1 MAEERIIK
9 SFEEADNDV
18 FGDIL
23 SEKRK
28 KEDVKIGLFT
38 GGYFEY
44 WRMYPET
51 LQKNVESD
59 MERVRAN
66 FKKSFKSVVCSETV
80 DTLDAAENAAKL
92 FKAED
97 IDILVVAY
105 GTYMPDFMTLHV
117 INQLKNVPVIFF
129 SVQNG
134 EVIDRTSGYEHSL
147 RNSSTIGIAQITG
160 TMRKL
165 GRDYKIVV
173 GSIDDER
180 AYKKIGTYV
189 KAAQAVKDISE
200 ANIGVIGNVF
210 RGMYDLELSK
220 TFLKSTFDVNVIY
233 IQSGHLL
240 AEWEQVLDDE
250 VKVVSDKLLARF
262 KKRDVT
268 ENDVHRAIKLAIAM
282 QRLAERFRLD
292 AMCFLD
298 QHFVQKQTLT
308 TARMGASLLMENTD
322 LTVACEG
329 DLGGLVTMMLMKSIS
344 GSHSLMAEWGEYD
357 TELNSCLVMG
367 HGIGVPE
374 LAKSDADI
382 TLTRTPEEWGFEG
395 GGLNYELIVK
405 PGAVTIGHVIE
416 TTKGYKMIVSPAE
429 SVDIPAL
436 PYNELHAM
444 VKVKTPI
451 KEYLEKVLDS
461 GVTHHCIVGLTDMSQ
476 ELLAVA
482 ELLKLDTFYI
492 D

>member
-1 MAEERIIK
+1 MSNVK
-9 SFEEADNDV
+9 SFEEANGNI

-23 SEKRK
+23 SEKKVNK
-28 KEDVKIGLFT
+28 KIKVGLFT

-59 MERVRAN
+59 MEKVRAN
-66 FKKSFKSVVCSETV
+66 FKKHFPDVICSETV

-92 FKAED
+92 FKAEN
-97 IDILVVAY
+97 IDVLVIAY
-105 GTYMPDFMTLHV
+105 GTYLPDFMTMHV
-117 INQLKNVPVIFF
+117 INQLKGVPVIFF
-129 SVQNG
+129 SVQNTDF
-134 EVIDRTSGYEHSL
+134 IDTRSGYEHSL

-160 TMRKL
+160 TMKKL
-165 GRDYKIVV
+165 GREYKIVV

-180 AYKKIGTYV
+180 AYKKISVYI
-189 KAAQAVKDISE
+189 KAVQAVSDLSE
-200 ANIGVIGNVF
+200 SNIGVIGNVF

-220 TFLKSTFDVNVIY
+220 TFLKSAFDVNVIY

-240 AEWEQVLDDE
+240 AEWENVQDDE
-250 VKVVSDKLLARF
+250 VKAESEKLLKRF

-268 ENDVHRAIKLAIAM
+268 DNDVNRAIRLAIAM
-282 QRLAERFRLD
+282 RRLAERFRLN

-308 TARMGASLLMENTD
+308 TARMGASLLMEQTD
-322 LTVACEG
+322 MTVACEG

-344 GSHSLMAEWGEYD
+344 GSPALMGEWGEYD
-357 TELNSCLVMG
+357 AKLNSCLIMG
-367 HGIGVPE
+367 HGIGVPA
-374 LAKSDADI
+374 LAKSESAI

-405 PGAVTIGHVIE
+405 PGAVTLSHVIE
-416 TTKGYKMIVSPAE
+416 TTEGYKMVVSPAN
-429 SVDIPAL
+429 SVDMEPL

-444 VKVKTPI
+444 VQVRTPI
-451 KEYLEKVLDS
+451 KEYLEKVFES
-461 GVTHHCIVGLTDMSQ
+461 GVTHHCIVGISDMAE
-476 ELLAVA
+476 ELLEVA
-482 ELLKLDTFYI
+482 ELLKLRTFYI
-492 D
+492 N

>member
-1 MAEERIIK
+1 MMANVK
-9 SFEEADNDV
+9 SFEEANGNT

-23 SEKRK
+23 SERK
-28 KEDVKIGLFT
+28 KKEKLKIGLFT

-59 MERVRAN
+59 LERVRAN
-66 FKKSFKSVVCSETV
+66 FRSRFENVVCPGTV
-80 DTLDAAENAAKL
+80 DTLDAADEAGKL
-92 FKAED
+92 FKEEN
-97 IDILVVAY
+97 IDVLVVAY

-117 INQLKNVPVIFF
+117 INYVKNIPVIFF

-134 EVIDRTSGYEHSL
+134 ETIDQKSGYEHSL

-160 TMRKL
+160 TMRKM

-180 AYKKIGTYV
+180 AYKKMSVYF
-189 KAAQAVKDISE
+189 KAAQAVKDIKES
-200 ANIGVIGNVF
+200 NIGVIGNVF

-233 IQSGHLL
+233 IQSSHLL
-240 AEWEQVLDDE
+240 AEWEQVKDDE
-250 VKVVSDKLLARF
+250 VKVIADKLLARF
-262 KKRDVT
+262 KRRDVT
-268 ENDVHRAIKLAIAM
+268 DNDVHRAIRLAIAM

-308 TARMGASLLMENTD
+308 TARIGASLLMENTD

-344 GSHSLMAEWGEYD
+344 GSHALMAEWGEYD

-367 HGIGVPE
+367 HGIGVPS
-374 LAKSDADI
+374 LAKGDDLI

-405 PGAVTIGHVIE
+405 PGDVTVGHVIE
-416 TTKGYKMIVSPAE
+416 TTNGYKMIVSPGE
-429 SVDIPAL
+429 SVDIPPL

-444 VKVKTPI
+444 VKFKTPI

-461 GVTHHCIVGLTDMSQ
+461 GVTHHCIVGLTDMSK

-492 D
+492 E

>member
-1 MAEERIIK
+1 MADERIIK

-28 KEDVKIGLFT
+28 KEKVKIGLFT

-59 MERVRAN
+59 LERVRQN
-66 FKKSFKSVVCSETV
+66 FKNKFGNVIYPGTV
-80 DTLDAAENAAKL
+80 DTLDAAEEAGKL
-92 FKAED
+92 FKAEN
-97 IDILVVAY
+97 IDVLVVAY

-117 INQLKNVPVIFF
+117 INQVKDVPVIFF
-129 SVQNG
+129 SVQNA

-160 TMRKL
+160 TMRKM
-165 GRDYKIVV
+165 GRNYKIVV
-173 GSIDDER
+173 GSIDDAR
-180 AYKKIGTYV
+180 AYKKIGTYI
-189 KAAQAVKDISE
+189 KAAQAVKDIKE

-240 AEWEQVLDDE
+240 AEWEKITDDE
-250 VKVVSDKLLARF
+250 VKVVADKLLARF
-262 KKRDVT
+262 KRRDVT
-268 ENDVHRAIKLAIAM
+268 DTDVNRAIKLALAM
-282 QRLAERFRLD
+282 QKLAERFRLD

-308 TARMGASLLMENTD
+308 TARIGASLLMENTD

-344 GSHSLMAEWGEYD
+344 GSHALMAEWGEYD

-374 LAKSDADI
+374 LAKNDDMI

-429 SVDIPAL
+429 SVDLDPL

-444 VKVKTPI
+444 VKFKTPI

-461 GVTHHCIVGLTDMSQ
+461 GVTHHCIVGLTHMEQ

-482 ELLKLDTFYI
+482 EMLGLETFYI
-492 D
+492 E

>member
-1 MAEERIIK
+1 MSNIK
-9 SFEEADNDV
+9 SFEEANGNN

-23 SEKRK
+23 SNK
-28 KEDVKIGLFT
+28 KENKKIKIGLFT

-51 LQKNVESD
+51 LEKNVKGD
-59 MERVRAN
+59 MERVKEN
-66 FKKSFKSVVCSETV
+66 FKKRFPNVVCSDMV
-80 DTLDAAENAAKL
+80 DTLDAAEEAGNL
-92 FKAED
+92 FKKED
-97 IDILVVAY
+97 IDILVIAY
-105 GTYMPDFMTLHV
+105 GTYLPDFMTMHV
-117 INQLKNVPVIFF
+117 INKLSSVPVVFF
-129 SVQNG
+129 SVQNT
-134 EVIDRTSGYEHSL
+134 EKIDVNSNYEHSL

-180 AYKKIGTYV
+180 AYKKIGVYV
-189 KAAQAVKDISE
+189 KAVQAIADIKE

-220 TFLKSTFDVNVIY
+220 TFLKSAFDVNVIY

-240 AEWEQVLDDE
+240 AEWKQVTDSE
-250 VKVVSDKLLARF
+250 VKEVSDKLLARF
-262 KKRDVT
+262 KTRGVT
-268 ENDVHRAIKLAIAM
+268 ENDIARAIKLAIAM

-308 TARMGASLLMENTD
+308 TARIGASLLMENSD
-322 LTVACEG
+322 ITVACEG

-344 GSHSLMAEWGEYD
+344 GEGALMGEWGEYD
-357 TELNSCLVMG
+357 ADLNSCLIMG
-367 HGIGVPE
+367 HGIGVPS
-374 LAKSDADI
+374 LAKSDNEI
-382 TLTRTPEEWGFEG
+382 TLTKTPEEWGFEG

-405 PGAVTIGHVIE
+405 PGDVTVAHVIE
-416 TTKGYKMIVSPAE
+416 TENGYKMIVSPAN
-429 SVDIPAL
+429 SVDMKAL

-444 VKVKTPI
+444 IQVKTPI
-451 KEYLEKVLDS
+451 KEYLEKVFDS
-461 GVTHHCIVGLTDMSQ
+461 GVTHHCIVGISDMSE
-476 ELLAVA
+476 ELLTVA
-482 ELLKLDTFYI
+482 DFLNLKTFYI
-492 D
+492 E